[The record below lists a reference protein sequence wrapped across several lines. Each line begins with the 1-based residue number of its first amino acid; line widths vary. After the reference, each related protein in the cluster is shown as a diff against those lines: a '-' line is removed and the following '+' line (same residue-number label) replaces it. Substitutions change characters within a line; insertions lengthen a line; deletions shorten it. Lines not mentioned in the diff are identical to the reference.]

1 MDPSKCK
8 NASGSD
14 GYCKKPDD
22 QACPTGYK
30 QAMFNGQQ
38 ICVKDSSNTPNP
50 NDPNTQPNP
59 PDPTPPNPPKSG
71 CEQGAQYCENPPNEK
86 ACPLVIT
93 VRSIKVKKYA

>member
-22 QACPTGYK
+22 QACPGYK

-50 NDPNTQPNP
+50 NDPLISQIHLIQLHQIHLKVVVN
-59 PDPTPPNPPKSG
+59 
-71 CEQGAQYCENPPNEK
+71 K
-86 ACPLVIT
+86 AHSIVKIRLTKKLVPLVIT